1 MAEHWNLLTDLTLD
15 HLDHLDHG
23 RGYAVRG
30 SFLRDLDAAMSG
42 SVRRDCIGGFVVTQL
57 YGLSRAMVDV
67 DVIEPPAECP
77 TQTPKSIS
85 KTLSQTI

>member
-1 MAEHWNLLTDLTLD
+1 LAEHWNLLTDLTLD

-67 DVIEPPAECP
+67 DVIELAPRTAGKGTPYAPPLDR
-77 TQTPKSIS
+77 I
-85 KTLSQTI
+85 